1 MFNWTEYKAI
11 RKKYFGEN
19 RVEAR
24 KSWARYQDFF
34 TMKERNMIMNGSDV
48 VTWTFDANCVAV
60 PCTSSFADCPKTDAA
75 PCKAQMPYVDVPQQ
89 EGNNPMNYANVANA
103 AITVP
108 PTEVQDQR
116 KYLEKRLDQLFYAK
130 DEPLY
135 RHFGLDDDAAPYSP
149 VEFKKRIDEGKF
161 QIRGVDFD
169 QEHAA
174 RYDHWHWTD
183 LIAWRDP
190 AKKADRDGYDAARKD
205 LREKKQNTLDIIKID
220 DPKAGLE
227 ALKAFEA
234 WEPKGATN

>member
-1 MFNWTEYKAI
+1 MNTGCEYLVNLDMEK
-11 RKKYFGEN
+11 
-19 RVEAR
+19 VEI
-24 KSWARYQDFF
+24 
-34 TMKERNMIMNGSDV
+34 NMI
-48 VTWTFDANCVAV
+48 TFDPVITGCYVSN
-60 PCTSSFADCPKTDAA
+60 SFADYPKVDAA
-75 PCKAQMPYVDVPQQ
+75 PYTMTMNKPTECVGKCIDLLCVDVPQQ

-135 RHFGLDDDAAPYSP
+135 RHFGLDDDAAPHSP

-205 LREKKQNTLDIIKID
+205 LREKKQKTLDIIKID
-220 DPKAGLE
+220 EPKAGLE

-234 WEPKGATN
+234 WEPTGAAN